1 MSYKGRMSR
10 IKPCFEKW
18 RNREVVK
25 CKEHGLQFLREDN
38 EWLRTS

>member
-1 MSYKGRMSR
+1 MRYKGRMSR

-18 RNREVVK
+18 RNRVAK
-25 CKEHGLQFLREDN
+25 CKEHDLEVLMEDN